1 MTIQNMTEEQILELA
16 VENADTVLV
25 SMEMIAEE
33 ILAVAG
39 DIEKDQIFRMLEYIL
54 DTAKM
59 KKKIFVSGAGRSGL
73 VGKAFAMRLMHLGF
87 DVYVVGEATTPAV
100 REGDLVV
107 LITGSGQ
114 TRSIAEIGEVTAKLG
129 ARLITIS
136 SKTKSVLAGISDVL
150 VVLPTK
156 SKDDPVYKE
165 RYTER
170 HLVGDYSN
178 LVPMGTS
185 FEIMSMIFLDSVIA
199 ELIQVTK
206 STEEEMKRKH
216 ANTE

>member
-1 MTIQNMTEEQILELA
+1 MTIQNMTEDQIKELK
-16 VENADTVLV
+16 VDNADTVIV

-33 ILAVAG
+33 ILAVSG
-39 DIEKDQIFRMLEYIL
+39 DIEKDRIAGMLEHII
-54 DTAKM
+54 DTAKTG
-59 KKKIFVSGAGRSGL
+59 KKIFIMGAGRSGL
-73 VGKAFAMRLMHLGF
+73 VGKTFAMRLMHLGF
-87 DVYVVGEATTPAV
+87 NVFVIGETTTPAV
-100 REGDLVV
+100 REGDLVI

-114 TRSIAEIGEVTAKLG
+114 TRSVAEVGEIAAKLG
-129 ARLITIS
+129 ARLVTIS

-156 SKDDPVYKE
+156 SKDDTVYKE
-165 RYTER
+165 RYMER

-185 FEIMSMIFLDSVIA
+185 FEIMALIFLDSVIA
-199 ELIQVTK
+199 ELIQITK